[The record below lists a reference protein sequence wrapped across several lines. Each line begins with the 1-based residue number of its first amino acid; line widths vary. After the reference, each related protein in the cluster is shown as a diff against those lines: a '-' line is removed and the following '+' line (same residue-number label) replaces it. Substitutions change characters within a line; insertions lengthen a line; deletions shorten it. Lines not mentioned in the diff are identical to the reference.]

1 MKSKEW
7 LNRQKNDYY
16 VIKAKQKGYFSRSA
30 FKLLEIEQKYNV
42 IVNSNSIFEF
52 GASPGG
58 WSQIILEI
66 NPNVKIT
73 AIDLIQLKINHKN
86 ITFYKD
92 DFLKFDYDK
101 LLKKYDLIL
110 SDIAPNTTG
119 HKSTDHLRIS
129 NLVLNIINLLDK
141 ILINHGSFITKIWK
155 GSEEKE
161 IFKLL
166 NERFK
171 KVKYFKPSSSRK
183 DSSEI
188 YIIAQNYLTK

>member
-7 LNRQKNDYY
+7 LNRQKNDHY

-30 FKLLEIEQKYNV
+30 FKLLEIDEKYKIAIKSKNT
-42 IVNSNSIFEF
+42 FEF

-58 WSQIILEI
+58 WSQILLEI
-66 NPNVKIT
+66 NPNIKIT
-73 AIDLIQLKINHKN
+73 AIDLLQLKFNHKN
-86 ITFYKD
+86 IHFFKE
-92 DFLKFDYDK
+92 DFLNFDFNK
-101 LLKKYDLIL
+101 IVQNYDLVL

-129 NLVLNIINLLDK
+129 YLVMNIINLLDK
-141 ILINHGSFITKIWK
+141 ILLKNGSFVTKIWK

-161 IFKLL
+161 ILKLL
-166 NERFK
+166 NKKFK
-171 KVKYFKPSSSRK
+171 NVQYFKPSSSRK

-188 YIIAQNYLTK
+188 FLVAQYFNK

>member
-7 LNRQKNDYY
+7 LNRQKNDHY

-30 FKLLEIEQKYNV
+30 FKLLEIDEKYKIV
-42 IVNSNSIFEF
+42 IKSNNTFEF

-58 WSQIILEI
+58 WSQILLEI
-66 NPNVKIT
+66 NPNIKIT
-73 AIDLIQLKINHKN
+73 AIDLLQLKFTHKN
-86 ITFYKD
+86 IHFFKE
-92 DFLKFDYDK
+92 DFLNFDFNK
-101 LLKKYDLIL
+101 IVRNFDLVL

-129 NLVLNIINLLDK
+129 YLVMNIINLLDK
-141 ILINHGSFITKIWK
+141 ILLKNGSFVTKIWK

-161 IFKLL
+161 ILKLL
-166 NERFK
+166 NKKFK
-171 KVKYFKPSSSRK
+171 NVQYFKPSSSRK

-188 YIIAQNYLTK
+188 FLVAQYFNK

>member
-7 LNRQKNDYY
+7 LNRQKNDHY

-30 FKLLEIEQKYNV
+30 FKLLEIDEKYK
-42 IVNSNSIFEF
+42 IIIKSNNAFEF

-58 WSQIILEI
+58 WSQILLEI
-66 NPNVKIT
+66 NPNIKIT
-73 AIDLIQLKINHKN
+73 AIDLLQLKFTHKN
-86 ITFYKD
+86 IHFFKE
-92 DFLKFDYDK
+92 DFLNFDFNK
-101 LLKKYDLIL
+101 IVQNYDLVL

-129 NLVLNIINLLDK
+129 NLVLSIINLLDK
-141 ILINHGSFITKIWK
+141 ILLINGSFITKIWK

-161 IFKLL
+161 ILNLLKEKFK
-166 NERFK
+166 N
-171 KVKYFKPSSSRK
+171 VQYYKPSSSRK

-188 YIIAQNYLTK
+188 FIVAQYFNK

>member
-7 LNRQKNDYY
+7 LNRQKNDHY

-30 FKLLEIEQKYNV
+30 FKLLEIDEKYK
-42 IVNSNSIFEF
+42 IAIKSNNTFEF

-58 WSQIILEI
+58 WSQILLEI
-66 NPNVKIT
+66 NPNIKIT
-73 AIDLIQLKINHKN
+73 AIDLLQLKFNHKN
-86 ITFYKD
+86 INFYKE
-92 DFLKFDYDK
+92 DFLNFDFNK
-101 LLKKYDLIL
+101 IVRNFDLVL

-129 NLVLNIINLLDK
+129 YLVMNIINLLDK
-141 ILINHGSFITKIWK
+141 ILLKNGSFVTKIWK

-161 IFKLL
+161 ILKLL
-166 NERFK
+166 NKKFK
-171 KVKYFKPSSSRK
+171 NVQYFKPSSSRK

-188 YIIAQNYLTK
+188 FLVAQYFNK

>member
-7 LNRQKNDYY
+7 LNRQKNDHY

-30 FKLLEIEQKYNV
+30 FKLLEIDEKYK
-42 IVNSNSIFEF
+42 IIIKSNNTFEF

-58 WSQIILEI
+58 WSQILLEI
-66 NPNVKIT
+66 NPNIKIT
-73 AIDLIQLKINHKN
+73 AIDLLQLKFTHKN
-86 ITFYKD
+86 IHFFKE
-92 DFLKFDYDK
+92 DFLNFDFNK
-101 LLKKYDLIL
+101 IVQNYDLVL

-141 ILINHGSFITKIWK
+141 ILLKNGSFVTKIWK

-161 IFKLL
+161 ILKLL
-166 NERFK
+166 NKKFK
-171 KVKYFKPSSSRK
+171 NVQYFKPSSSRK

-188 YIIAQNYLTK
+188 FLVAQYFNK

>member
-7 LNRQKNDYY
+7 LNRQKNDHY

-30 FKLLEIEQKYNV
+30 FKLLEIDEKYK
-42 IVNSNSIFEF
+42 IAIKSNNTFEF

-58 WSQIILEI
+58 WSQILLEI
-66 NPNVKIT
+66 NPNIKIT
-73 AIDLIQLKINHKN
+73 AIDLLQLKFNHKN
-86 ITFYKD
+86 INFYKE
-92 DFLKFDYDK
+92 DFLNFDFNK
-101 LLKKYDLIL
+101 IVRNFDLVL

-129 NLVLNIINLLDK
+129 YLVLNIINLLDK
-141 ILINHGSFITKIWK
+141 ILLKNGSFVTKIWK

-161 IFKLL
+161 ILKLL
-166 NERFK
+166 NKKFK
-171 KVKYFKPSSSRK
+171 NVQYFKPSSSRK

-188 YIIAQNYLTK
+188 FLVAQYFNK

>member
-7 LNRQKNDYY
+7 LNRQKNDHY

-30 FKLLEIEQKYNV
+30 FKLLEIDEKYK
-42 IVNSNSIFEF
+42 IIIKSNNTFEF

-58 WSQIILEI
+58 WSQILLEI
-66 NPNVKIT
+66 NPNIKIT
-73 AIDLIQLKINHKN
+73 AIDLLQLKFTHKN
-86 ITFYKD
+86 IHFFKE
-92 DFLKFDYDK
+92 DFLNFDFNK
-101 LLKKYDLIL
+101 IVQNYDLVL

-141 ILINHGSFITKIWK
+141 ILLKNGSFVTKIWK

-161 IFKLL
+161 ILKLL
-166 NERFK
+166 NK
-171 KVKYFKPSSSRK
+171 KFRNVQYFKPSSSRK
-183 DSSEI
+183 NSSEI
-188 YIIAQNYLTK
+188 FLIAQYFNK

>member
-7 LNRQKNDYY
+7 LNRQKNDHY

-30 FKLLEIEQKYNV
+30 FKLLEIDEKYK
-42 IVNSNSIFEF
+42 IIIKSNNTFEF

-58 WSQIILEI
+58 WSQILLEI
-66 NPNVKIT
+66 NPNIKIT
-73 AIDLIQLKINHKN
+73 AIDLLQLKFTHKN
-86 ITFYKD
+86 IHFFKE
-92 DFLKFDYDK
+92 DFLNFDFNTIVH
-101 LLKKYDLIL
+101 KYDLVL

-141 ILINHGSFITKIWK
+141 ILLKNGSFVTKIWK

-161 IFKLL
+161 ILKLL
-166 NERFK
+166 NK
-171 KVKYFKPSSSRK
+171 KFRNVQYFKPSSSRK

-188 YIIAQNYLTK
+188 FLVAQYFNK

>member
-7 LNRQKNDYY
+7 LNRQKNDHY

-30 FKLLEIEQKYNV
+30 FKLLEIDEKYK
-42 IVNSNSIFEF
+42 IAIKSNNTFEF

-58 WSQIILEI
+58 WSQILLEI
-66 NPNVKIT
+66 NPNIKIT
-73 AIDLIQLKINHKN
+73 AIDLLQLKFTHKN
-86 ITFYKD
+86 IHFFKE
-92 DFLKFDYDK
+92 DFLNFDFNKIVHKFD
-101 LLKKYDLIL
+101 LVL

-129 NLVLNIINLLDK
+129 YLVLNIINLLDK
-141 ILINHGSFITKIWK
+141 ILLKNGSFVTKIWK

-161 IFKLL
+161 ILKLL
-166 NERFK
+166 NKKFK
-171 KVKYFKPSSSRK
+171 NVQYFKPSSSRK

-188 YIIAQNYLTK
+188 FIIAQHYLN

>member
-7 LNRQKNDYY
+7 LNRQKNDHY

-30 FKLLEIEQKYNV
+30 FKLLEIDEKYK
-42 IVNSNSIFEF
+42 IAIKSNNTFEF

-58 WSQIILEI
+58 WSQILLEI
-66 NPNVKIT
+66 NPNIKIT
-73 AIDLIQLKINHKN
+73 AIDLLQLKFTHKN
-86 ITFYKD
+86 IHFFKE
-92 DFLKFDYDK
+92 DFLNFDFNK
-101 LLKKYDLIL
+101 IVRNFDLVL

-129 NLVLNIINLLDK
+129 YLVLNIINLLDK
-141 ILINHGSFITKIWK
+141 ILLKNGSFVTKIWK

-161 IFKLL
+161 ILKLL
-166 NERFK
+166 NKKFK
-171 KVKYFKPSSSRK
+171 NVQYFKPNSSRK

-188 YIIAQNYLTK
+188 FLVAQYFNK

>member
-7 LNRQKNDYY
+7 LNRQKNDHY

-30 FKLLEIEQKYNV
+30 FKLLEIDEKYK
-42 IVNSNSIFEF
+42 IIIKSNNAFEF

-58 WSQIILEI
+58 WSQILLEI
-66 NPNVKIT
+66 NPNIKIT
-73 AIDLIQLKINHKN
+73 AIDLLQLKFNHKN
-86 ITFYKD
+86 IHFFKE
-92 DFLKFDYDK
+92 DFLNFDFNK
-101 LLKKYDLIL
+101 IVQNYDLVL

-129 NLVLNIINLLDK
+129 YLLFNIINLLDK
-141 ILINHGSFITKIWK
+141 ILLKNGSFVTKIWK

-161 IFKLL
+161 ILKLL
-166 NERFK
+166 NKKFK
-171 KVKYFKPSSSRK
+171 NVQYFKPSSSRK

-188 YIIAQNYLTK
+188 FLVAQYFNK

>member
-7 LNRQKNDYY
+7 INRQKNDHY

-30 FKLLEIEQKYNV
+30 FKLLEIDEKYK
-42 IVNSNSIFEF
+42 IAIKSNNTFEF

-58 WSQIILEI
+58 WSQILLEI
-66 NPNVKIT
+66 NPNIKIT
-73 AIDLIQLKINHKN
+73 AIDLLQLKFTHKN
-86 ITFYKD
+86 IHFFKE
-92 DFLKFDYDK
+92 DFLNFDFNK
-101 LLKKYDLIL
+101 IVQNYDLVL

-129 NLVLNIINLLDK
+129 YLFFNIINLLDK
-141 ILINHGSFITKIWK
+141 ILLKNGSFVTKIWK

-161 IFKLL
+161 ILKLL
-166 NERFK
+166 NKKFK
-171 KVKYFKPSSSRK
+171 NVQYFKPSSSRK

-188 YIIAQNYLTK
+188 FLVAQYFNK

>member
-7 LNRQKNDYY
+7 LNRQKNDHY

-30 FKLLEIEQKYNV
+30 FKLLEIDEKYK
-42 IVNSNSIFEF
+42 IAIKSNNTFEF

-58 WSQIILEI
+58 WSQILLEI
-66 NPNVKIT
+66 NPNIKIT
-73 AIDLIQLKINHKN
+73 AIDLLQLKFTHKN
-86 ITFYKD
+86 IHFFKE
-92 DFLKFDYDK
+92 DFLNFDFNK
-101 LLKKYDLIL
+101 IVRNFDLVL

-129 NLVLNIINLLDK
+129 YLVMNIINLLDK
-141 ILINHGSFITKIWK
+141 ILLKNGSFVTKIWK

-161 IFKLL
+161 ILKLL
-166 NERFK
+166 NKKFK
-171 KVKYFKPSSSRK
+171 NVQYFKPSSSRK

-188 YIIAQNYLTK
+188 FLVAQYFNK

>member
-7 LNRQKNDYY
+7 LNRQKNDHY

-30 FKLLEIEQKYNV
+30 FKLLEIDEKYK
-42 IVNSNSIFEF
+42 IAIKSNNTFEF

-58 WSQIILEI
+58 WSQILLEI
-66 NPNVKIT
+66 NPNIKIT
-73 AIDLIQLKINHKN
+73 SIDLIQSRFNHKN
-86 ITFYKD
+86 ITFYKE
-92 DFLKFDYDK
+92 DFLDFDFSK
-101 LLKKYDLIL
+101 LLEKYDLVL

-129 NLVLNIINLLDK
+129 YLVMNIINLLDK
-141 ILINHGSFITKIWK
+141 ILLKNGSFVTKIWK

-161 IFKLL
+161 ILKLL
-166 NERFK
+166 NKKFK
-171 KVKYFKPSSSRK
+171 NVQYFKPSSSRK

-188 YIIAQNYLTK
+188 FLVAQYFNK